1 MLWMAMLLSSWSCV
15 VMRAGSS
22 GSATKSTTASS
33 KVSSTPWSTRRWLCR
48 LSSGGRNSGA
58 RLLFDQHHPQPPR
71 CGCGGTGSAGQGV
84 RSQVCVSAIP
94 LLPDTSAC
102 ACHSRPPATMT
113 GTMTRVSTRPSPLTT
128 SGVTRGIRSRG
139 SSSACR
145 KSLDTPRFTAGR
157 RTKRAKPPDPRDRT
171 FRPTYAAAGFTME

>member
-1 MLWMAMLLSSWSCV
+1 MPWMAMLLSSWSCV

-33 KVSSTPWSTRRWLCR
+33 KLSSTPWSTRRWLCG
-48 LSSGGRNSGA
+48 LSGGRNSRA

-102 ACHSRPPATMT
+102 ACHSRSSSTMT
-113 GTMTRVSTRPSPLTT
+113 GTMTRISTRPSPLTT

-157 RTKRAKPPDPRDRT
+157 RTKRAKPPDPRERT
-171 FRPTYAAAGFTME
+171 FRPTYAPAGLTME